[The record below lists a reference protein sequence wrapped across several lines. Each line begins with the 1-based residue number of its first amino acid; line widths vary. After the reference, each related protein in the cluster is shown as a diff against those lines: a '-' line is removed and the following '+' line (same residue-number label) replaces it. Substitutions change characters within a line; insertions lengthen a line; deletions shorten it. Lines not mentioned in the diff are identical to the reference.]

1 MNLLKW
7 LLLTVA
13 LVLLLL
19 TMPGSRASQAAPSSK
34 DIPVAPTDPNDLALE
49 VAALETLQR
58 LQPTPAQLQT
68 LTRLKGLDS
77 EPKRE
82 GGKISGRLRTALTEL
97 RMALIHNDE
106 DKIAEWTTKRDEIED
121 KEEASLDDTV
131 EITERSASAAGEF
144 VHILSPRQVIHYLGD
159 REDVPD
165 LPSLLLAT
173 LLKGRSL
180 QAEAW
185 KELRDEVAEEMAVQL
200 AGAQE
205 TELKKAREAVR
216 GLLEAGRKAKDMDK
230 ETLSRETL
238 IGVSRLV
245 GKRGP
250 FDLLRNVV
258 EHDMA
263 ELLANPRMQSA
274 AQAMLA
280 AKKH

>member
-1 MNLLKW
+1 
-7 LLLTVA
+7 
-13 LVLLLL
+13 
-19 TMPGSRASQAAPSSK
+19 MPGSRASQAAPPSK

-68 LTRLKGLDS
+68 LTRLKGLAS

-82 GGKISGRLRTALTEL
+82 VGKISGRLRTALTEL
-97 RMALIHNDE
+97 RTALIHNDE
-106 DKIAEWTTKRDEIED
+106 DKIAEWTIKREELED

-250 FDLLRNVV
+250 FDLLHNVI
-258 EHDMA
+258 EHDVA
-263 ELLANPRMQSA
+263 ELLTNPRMQSA
-274 AQAMLA
+274 AQALLA